1 MNSFKEK
8 IHQQCLILATEK
20 RNEIS
25 NSIKRV
31 QESLSAEGKSTAGD
45 KHETGRAMLQLE
57 REKLGIQLKNAE
69 ETCAVL
75 KKINTTSKHKK
86 IALGSYVKTNV
97 MSYYLSVSI
106 GQFSIGE
113 EVIFAISP
121 QSPIG
126 NLLLGKTINESLQF
140 NRKTQTILDV
150 I

>member
-1 MNSFKEK
+1 MDSFKEK
-8 IHQQCLILATEK
+8 IHQQCLILAIEK

-31 QESLSAEGKSTAGD
+31 QESLSSEGKSTAGD

-57 REKLGIQLKNAE
+57 REKLGLQLKNAE

-75 KKINTTSKHKK
+75 QKIKATQTHTQ
-86 IALGSYVKTNV
+86 IALGSFVKTDV
-97 MSYYLSVSI
+97 MNYYLSVSI
-106 GQFSIGE
+106 GQFSIEE

-126 NLLLGKTINESLQF
+126 KLLLGKTINESLQF
-140 NRKTQTILDV
+140 NKKIQTILE
-150 I
+150 IA